1 MKNKFKK
8 ILLFIS
14 ILFLTSTI
22 LPPSISYAV
31 PSVDAKAFVLM
42 DAKSGIILDSNN
54 EDQKLPPA
62 STTKVMTAII
72 TLEKAKFTD
81 KVEVKEEFGDLGT
94 TIGLRKGEVISVED
108 LLYGML
114 LLSANDCAVA
124 LAEHIGGSVEGFAKL
139 MNEKAKELGCE
150 NTNFV
155 NPSGLHDSEHYS
167 TAKDMA
173 LILKEALRYPDFINI
188 AQQPNHQFQ
197 PSNIDGKR
205 HWATNKNYMI
215 TKTASKSEFYY
226 KYTLAGKTGYT
237 KQANNTLVTSA
248 KKDGQTLIATIL
260 NSDTNCMN
268 DAKNLFEY
276 GFNTYSTIK
285 LYSADEVIG
294 TCDGPDGPIEL
305 SSPKDIFYTVK
316 KGEENNI
323 QKQCN
328 ISEPEFKDSYK
339 KGETITSGELIVN
352 GNTFKTISLSSIN
365 DLNFN
370 STSKNSIFKGKNLI
384 FIIAGI
390 LIVIITIIAI
400 IFGIKRKK
408 KINNEAAVDESVRTA
423 DDKLS
428 VADQIKNSKNISPT
442 SNAIDDISE
451 IAYDSSTNDDYY
463 DDNYYDNSYYD
474 DNYNDDNASDKY
486 YDNNSNNY
494 YQPQSNTLKNQF
506 KEKTQNPPI
515 MSKINGS
522 IIKQATSNVSTSDI
536 MAILQM
542 QAKNTVKPRGKS
554 QDNIASNDTNYSNDQ
569 SNIASNNIN
578 YSNTQNNMANRNAN
592 YSNAR
597 NNMANKNANYSNVQN
612 NIANNNTT
620 NYSNAQNNI
629 ANNNTN
635 YSNTQ
640 NNIANNNTNYS
651 NTQNNVA
658 NKNNG
663 YTRNSRNKQYI
674 NKQKQ
679 YQNQQY
685 SNKMQQQYNQIEN
698 SQQYNQNNNYNNFDN
713 NGSARSNNI
722 QGQVTKQKN
731 NYYTNNRPVSNEE
744 YLKNSSQKN
753 KVTPNNNLNKK
764 STNRGV
770 QAPNSAARKQNI
782 SANKSNNIARNNSY
796 SKANN
801 VQKKSNS
808 KPKNHNPFY
817 DFDDF

>member
-1 MKNKFKK
+1 MKNKLKK

-31 PSVDAKAFVLM
+31 PSVNAKAFVLM

-188 AQQPNHQFQ
+188 AQQPSHQFQ
-197 PSNIDGKR
+197 PSNIDGKK

-294 TCDGPDGPIEL
+294 TCDGPDGAIEL

-328 ISEPEFKDSYK
+328 ISKPEFKDSYK

-384 FIIAGI
+384 FVIAGI
-390 LIVIITIIAI
+390 LIVIIAIIAI
-400 IFGIKRKK
+400 ILGIKRKK
-408 KINNEAAVDESVRTA
+408 KINNEATVDESVRTA

-442 SNAIDDISE
+442 ANAIDDDSE

-463 DDNYYDNSYYD
+463 DDDYYD
-474 DNYNDDNASDKY
+474 DNYYDDSASDKY

-506 KEKTQNPPI
+506 KEKAQNPPI

-542 QAKNTVKPRGKS
+542 QAKNTVKPQGKS
-554 QDNIASNDTNYSNDQ
+554 QNNIAN
-569 SNIASNNIN
+569 NNIN
-578 YSNTQNNMANRNAN
+578 YSNTQNNVANINSN

-597 NNMANKNANYSNVQN
+597 NNIANKNVTYA
-612 NIANNNTT
+612 
-620 NYSNAQNNI
+620 NAQNNM
-629 ANNNTN
+629 ANK
-635 YSNTQ
+635 
-640 NNIANNNTNYS
+640 NTNYS

-663 YTRNSRNKQYI
+663 YTRNKQYI
-674 NKQKQ
+674 NNQEQ

-685 SNKMQQQYNQIEN
+685 SKQMQQQYNQAEN
-698 SQQYNQNNNYNNFDN
+698 SQQYNQNNNYNNN
-713 NGSARSNNI
+713 LSARSNNI
-722 QGQVTKQKN
+722 QRQVTKQKN
-731 NYYTNNRPVSNEE
+731 NYYTNNRPASNEE

-801 VQKKSNS
+801 VQQKSNS